1 MPKMPSQKYQ
11 SNPQMSANPAAIRT
25 KRYALDSKK
34 YIWLAMK
41 QFFKAQMVW
50 LLVPFFL
57 IMVNAIVNLTGVY
70 PNIWIYVVIIVG
82 VILYILFWLI
92 QFTGITQLEQ
102 YKPMFDKYIYEI
114 DQRQILM
121 KINAKEGGVMK
132 WDMIKSGYKDKEAY
146 VLVMSRGQ
154 FIYLPYTI
162 FNSDHDMKLFDRILR
177 QKGLIEEK
185 S

>member
-1 MPKMPSQKYQ
+1 MAKMPSNKYQ
-11 SNPQMSANPAAIRT
+11 SNPQISANPAAIRT
-25 KRYALDSKK
+25 KRYALDTKK

-41 QFFKAQMVW
+41 QFFKAQMKW
-50 LLVPFFL
+50 LLLPLFL
-57 IMVNAIVNLTGVY
+57 LMVNAIISLTGVY

-82 VILYILFWLI
+82 VLLYILFWLI

-132 WDMIKSGYKDKEAY
+132 WDMIKEAYKDKEAY
-146 VLVMSRGQ
+146 ILVMSRGQ

-162 FNSDHDMKLFDRILR
+162 FNSDHDTKLFDRILR
-177 QKGLIEEK
+177 QKGLIEEGK
-185 S
+185 

>member
-1 MPKMPSQKYQ
+1 MAKMPSQKYQ
-11 SNPQMSANPAAIRT
+11 STPQVSANPAAIRT
-25 KRYALDSKK
+25 KRYALDTKK

-41 QFFKAQMVW
+41 QFFKAQMIWV
-50 LLVPFFL
+50 LVPIGL
-57 IMVNAIVNLTGVY
+57 ILINAVISLTGVY
-70 PNIWIYVVIIVG
+70 PNIWIYVVIV
-82 VILYILFWLI
+82 VAAILYILFWLI
-92 QFTGITQLEQ
+92 QFTGITQLAQ

-162 FNSDHDMKLFDRILR
+162 FNSDHDMKLFDRILK
-177 QKGLIEEK
+177 QKNLIVEGK
-185 S
+185 